1 MISLLILLTLN
12 IFFES
17 SISVYNLKSHLKL
30 NRNLVKLSSYKNSP
44 NGEDTSLIS
53 ILTIFEQLK
62 GEKIK
67 NSKIS
72 SDIDKLVVKLRDQF
86 LKGFEKKYDVAKDT
100 FYSLSTT
107 LTNENDN
114 FLSKESYLILQ
125 ELNKVKKYTLK
136 NTYFTIKVIKFYI
149 FVLP

>member
-1 MISLLILLTLN
+1 M
-12 IFFES
+12 
-17 SISVYNLKSHLKL
+17 KL

>member
-1 MISLLILLTLN
+1 M
-12 IFFES
+12 
-17 SISVYNLKSHLKL
+17 KL
-30 NRNLVKLSSYKNSP
+30 NRNLKLSSYKNSP

-72 SDIDKLVVKLRDQF
+72 SDIDKLVLRLRDQF

-100 FYSLSTT
+100 FHSLSTT
-107 LTNENDN
+107 LTNENDD

-125 ELNKVKKYTLK
+125 ELNKVKNYT
-136 NTYFTIKVIKFYI
+136 
-149 FVLP
+149 